1 MWHDIPTKV
10 VHSSRV
16 GAAQLKE
23 SRVTMADNWL
33 TTLTGASKP
42 IIGMAHLPALPGT
55 PLYDS
60 AAGMSHV
67 REWVARDLEA
77 LQGGGIDAVMFC
89 NENDRPYRLDA
100 DVASV
105 AAMSDVVA
113 SLRGELSVPFGVN
126 VLWDPRATLAV
137 AAATGAAFAREIFT
151 GAFAGDFGLWVRSA
165 GDTFRYRREV
175 SAEGCRLIFNIN
187 AEFAAP
193 IAPRP
198 LAEVARS
205 VVFSSM
211 PDALCVSGPI
221 TGQPADAS
229 GLADVAQAV
238 RGSGVPVLINTGF
251 RASNA
256 GELLQFA
263 DGAIVGSSLKTDGV
277 TWNPVDQA
285 RVRELMDV
293 VLEVR

>member
-1 MWHDIPTKV
+1 MSGH
-10 VHSSRV
+10 
-16 GAAQLKE
+16 
-23 SRVTMADNWL
+23 WL
-33 TTLTGASKP
+33 TELTGARKP
-42 IIGMAHLPALPGT
+42 IIGMVHLPALPGT
-55 PLYDS
+55 PLYDG
-60 AAGMSHV
+60 AAGMQMV
-67 REWVARDLEA
+67 RDSTACDLEA
-77 LQGGGIDAVMFC
+77 LQAGGIDAVMYC

-105 AAMSDVVA
+105 AALCDVVA
-113 SLRGELSVPFGVN
+113 STRSELSVPFGVT

-175 SAEGCRLIFNIN
+175 GAENCRLLFNIN

-198 LAEVARS
+198 LADVARS

-238 RGSGVPVLINTGF
+238 RG
-251 RASNA
+251 
-256 GELLQFA
+256 
-263 DGAIVGSSLKTDGV
+263 
-277 TWNPVDQA
+277 
-285 RVRELMDV
+285 
-293 VLEVR
+293 

>member
-1 MWHDIPTKV
+1 MT
-10 VHSSRV
+10 
-16 GAAQLKE
+16 
-23 SRVTMADNWL
+23 NWL
-33 TTLTGASKP
+33 TELTGAPKP

-55 PLYDS
+55 PLYD
-60 AAGMSHV
+60 AAGGMQHIRDWV
-67 REWVARDLEA
+67 RRDLDA
-77 LQGGGIDAVMFC
+77 LQNGGIDAVMFC

-100 DVASV
+100 DMASV

-113 SLRGELSVPFGVN
+113 SLRGELSVPYGVN
-126 VLWDPRATLAV
+126 VLWDPKATLAV

-151 GAFAGDFGLWVRSA
+151 GAFAGDFGVWVRTA
-165 GDTFRYRREV
+165 GDAFRYRREV

-193 IAPRP
+193 LAPRP

-221 TGQPADAS
+221 TSQPAEAS
-229 GLADVAQAV
+229 GLADVSQAV
-238 RGSGVPVLINTGF
+238 GGSGVPVLINTGF
-251 RASNA
+251 RTSNA
-256 GELLQFA
+256 AELLQFA
-263 DGAIVGSSLKTDGV
+263 DGAIVGSSLKVDGI
-277 TWNPVDQA
+277 TWNPVDRT
-285 RVRELMDV
+285 RVRELMNV

>member
-1 MWHDIPTKV
+1 MT
-10 VHSSRV
+10 
-16 GAAQLKE
+16 E
-23 SRVTMADNWL
+23 NWL
-33 TTLTGASKP
+33 TDLTGARKP

-60 AAGMSHV
+60 AAGMGHV
-67 REWVARDLEA
+67 RDWVARDLEA

-113 SLRGELSVPFGVN
+113 SLRGQLSVPFGVN

-165 GDTFRYRREV
+165 GDTFRYRRELG
-175 SAEGCRLIFNIN
+175 AESVRLLFNIN

-193 IAPRP
+193 LAPSP

-205 VVFSSM
+205 VVFSSN

-221 TGQPADAS
+221 TGQPVDAS
-229 GLADVAQAV
+229 GLADVASAV
-238 RGSGVPVLINTGF
+238 VGSGVPVLVNTGF
-251 RASNA
+251 RSEQAA
-256 GELLQFA
+256 ALLRHA
-263 DGAIVGSSLKTDGV
+263 DGAVVGSSLKVDGI
-277 TWNPVDQA
+277 TWNAVDA
-285 RVRELMDV
+285 GRVRTLMAAV
-293 VLEVR
+293 SAASA

>member
-1 MWHDIPTKV
+1 LT
-10 VHSSRV
+10 
-16 GAAQLKE
+16 
-23 SRVTMADNWL
+23 DNWL
-33 TTLTGASKP
+33 TQLTGARKP

-55 PLYDS
+55 PLYDG
-60 AAGMSHV
+60 AAGMQHV
-67 REWVARDLEA
+67 RDWVARDLEA

-105 AAMSDVVA
+105 AAMADVVA

-175 SAEGCRLIFNIN
+175 SAEGCRLLFNIN

-193 IAPRP
+193 LAPRP
-198 LAEVARS
+198 LADVARS

-229 GLADVAQAV
+229 GLAEVNEAV
-238 RGSGVPVLINTGF
+238 TGSGVPVLVNTGF
-251 RASNA
+251 RVANA
-256 GELLQFA
+256 PELLRYA
-263 DGAIVGSSLKTDGV
+263 DGAIVGSSLKEGGV
-277 TWNPVDQA
+277 TWNRVEED
-285 RVRELMDV
+285 RVRDLM
-293 VLEVR
+293 ETVRAID